1 MHQSSYENMKDFV
14 QTNFPNLDP
23 KRKMRLLDVGS
34 LDVNGSYRD
43 LFNAEF
49 WSYDGLDMEH
59 GKNVDFVPKDPYDW
73 KEIKTKTYDLV
84 ISGQALEHIEFPWKT
99 FENIERVLKPGAL
112 CCIIAPSSGPEHKHP
127 IDCWRFYPDGMKA
140 LCKHARLECLSC
152 SISHQKTEDNSF
164 ELWKDIVLV
173 ARKKPQ
179 KLLPKAVT
187 LKQKMLKP
195 IPNIG
200 SKYPENFSPR
210 YESEITSWHP
220 HREFAFELIKEH
232 KPQTI
237 VELGVHYGDSY
248 FTFCQACDELEL
260 NTRLYG
266 IDHWQ
271 GDEQAG
277 FFGEEVFERV
287 KAYNDEFYKENSTL
301 LKMNFE
307 EALLQFKEES
317 IDILHIDGSH
327 EYESVKK
334 DFESWFPKVKKGGKT
349 LVHDILVEREDY
361 GVKKFW
367 ESISKAYS
375 KQSHLEGF
383 GLGILTID

>member
-1 MHQSSYENMKDFV
+1 
-14 QTNFPNLDP
+14 
-23 KRKMRLLDVGS
+23 
-34 LDVNGSYRD
+34 
-43 LFNAEF
+43 
-49 WSYDGLDMEH
+49 
-59 GKNVDFVPKDPYDW
+59 
-73 KEIKTKTYDLV
+73 
-84 ISGQALEHIEFPWKT
+84 
-99 FENIERVLKPGAL
+99 
-112 CCIIAPSSGPEHKHP
+112 
-127 IDCWRFYPDGMKA
+127 
-140 LCKHARLECLSC
+140 C
-152 SISHQKTEDNSF
+152 SISHQKTKDNSF

-173 ARKKPQ
+173 AQKKPQ
-179 KLLPKAVT
+179 KLLPNAVT
-187 LKQKMLKP
+187 IKQKELKP
-195 IPNIG
+195 IPNIV

-210 YESEITSWHP
+210 YESDITSWHP

-266 IDHWQ
+266 IDHWL

-277 FFGEEVFERV
+277 FFGEEVFEKV

-307 EALLQFKEES
+307 EALVQFKEES

-334 DFESWFPKVKKGGKT
+334 DFESWFPKIKKGGKI

-367 ESISKAYS
+367 ESISKVCS
-375 KQSHLEGF
+375 TQSHLEGF
-383 GLGILTID
+383 GLGILTKD